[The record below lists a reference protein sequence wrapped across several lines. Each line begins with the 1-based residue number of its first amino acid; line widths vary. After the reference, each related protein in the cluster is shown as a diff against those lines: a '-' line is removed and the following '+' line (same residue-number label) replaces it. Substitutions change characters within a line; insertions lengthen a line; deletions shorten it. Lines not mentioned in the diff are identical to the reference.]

1 MRTRVKICGITR
13 IEDAIAAAQAGADAI
28 GFVFDPKSPRHVHSD
43 QALKIARALP
53 PSLRMAGLS
62 VNAARARIAGVLSHA
77 PLDLIQFNGNENPEQ
92 CRRYHRS
99 YIKAIHMNPEV
110 DLREMA
116 RLYGDA
122 TGLLLD
128 TYIADVAGGS
138 GQDFDWNRIPRDLG
152 KPVILAGG
160 LTPENVAEAIRK
172 VRPFAVDVSSG
183 VEVQGDVQGRTNV
196 AGAGRAGATKGIK
209 DAKKISDFIDA
220 VAQTA

>member
-13 IEDAIAAAQAGADAI
+13 IEDAMTAAQAGADAI
-28 GFVFDPKSPRHVHSD
+28 GFVFDPKSPRHVHPD

-53 PSLRMAGLS
+53 PFITIVGLF
-62 VNAARARIAGVLSHA
+62 VNAAPDAIEGVLSHV
-77 PLDLIQFNGNENPEQ
+77 PLDLIQFHGNEKPEQ

-99 YIKAIHMNPEV
+99 YIKAIHMKPDV

-128 TYIADVAGGS
+128 TYVADVAGGS
-138 GQDFDWNRIPRDLG
+138 GQAFDWNRIPRDLG

-160 LTPENVAEAIRK
+160 LTPENVAEAVRK

-183 VEVQGDVQGRTNV
+183 VELS
-196 AGAGRAGATKGIK
+196 KGIK
-209 DAKKISDFIDA
+209 DANKISAFIEA
-220 VAQTA
+220 VGRAV

>member
-13 IEDAIAAAQAGADAI
+13 IEDAMAAAQAGADAI
-28 GFVFDPKSPRHVHSD
+28 GFVFDPKSPRHVHPD
-43 QALKIARALP
+43 QALKIARSLP
-53 PSLRMAGLS
+53 PYVTIVGLF
-62 VNAARARIAGVLSHA
+62 VNAAPDTIEGVLSHV
-77 PLDLIQFNGNENPEQ
+77 PLDLIQFHGNEKPEQ

-99 YIKAIHMNPEV
+99 YIKAIHMKPDV

-128 TYIADVAGGS
+128 TYVADVAGGS
-138 GQDFDWNRIPRDLG
+138 GQAFDWNRIPRDLG
-152 KPVILAGG
+152 KPVVLAGG
-160 LTPENVAEAIRK
+160 LTPENVAAAVRK

-183 VEVQGDVQGRTNV
+183 VEQS
-196 AGAGRAGATKGIK
+196 KGIK

>member
-28 GFVFDPKSPRHVHSD
+28 GFVFDAKSPRHVHPD

-53 PSLRMAGLS
+53 PFITIVGLF
-62 VNAARARIAGVLSHA
+62 VNAAPDTIEGVLSHV
-77 PLDLIQFNGNENPEQ
+77 PLDLIQFHGNEKPEQ
-92 CRRYHRS
+92 CRRYHRP
-99 YIKAIHMNPEV
+99 YIKAIHMKPDV

-128 TYIADVAGGS
+128 TYVADVAGGS
-138 GQDFDWNRIPRDLG
+138 GQAFDWNRIPRDLG

-160 LTPENVAEAIRK
+160 LTPENVAEAVRK

-183 VEVQGDVQGRTNV
+183 VEQS
-196 AGAGRAGATKGIK
+196 KGIK

-220 VAQTA
+220 VAQAA

>member
-28 GFVFDPKSPRHVHSD
+28 GFVFDPKSPRHVHPD

-53 PSLRMAGLS
+53 PFITIVGLF
-62 VNAARARIAGVLSHA
+62 VNAAPDTIEGVLSHV
-77 PLDLIQFNGNENPEQ
+77 PLDLIQFHGNEKPEQ
-92 CRRYHRS
+92 CRRYHRP
-99 YIKAIHMNPEV
+99 YIKAIHMKPDV

-128 TYIADVAGGS
+128 TYVADLAGGS
-138 GQDFDWNRIPRDLG
+138 GQAFDWNRIPRHLG

-160 LTPENVAEAIRK
+160 LTPENVAEAVRK

-183 VEVQGDVQGRTNV
+183 VELS
-196 AGAGRAGATKGIK
+196 KGIK
-209 DAKKISDFIDA
+209 DANKISAFIEA
-220 VAQTA
+220 VRNTA

>member
-28 GFVFDPKSPRHVHSD
+28 GFVFDPKSPRHIHPD

-53 PSLRMAGLS
+53 PFITIVGLF
-62 VNAARARIAGVLSHA
+62 VNAAPDTIEGVLSHV
-77 PLDLIQFNGNENPEQ
+77 PLDLIQFHGNEKPEQ

-99 YIKAIHMNPEV
+99 YIKAIHMKPDV
-110 DLREMA
+110 DAREMA

-122 TGLLLD
+122 AGLLLD
-128 TYIADVAGGS
+128 TYVADAAGGS
-138 GQDFDWNRIPRDLG
+138 GQAFDWNRIPQDLD

-160 LTPENVAEAIRK
+160 LTPENVAEAVRK

-183 VEVQGDVQGRTNV
+183 VEQS
-196 AGAGRAGATKGIK
+196 KGIK
-209 DAKKISDFIDA
+209 DANKISAFIEEVKNA
-220 VAQTA
+220 

>member
-28 GFVFDPKSPRHVHSD
+28 GFVFDLKSPRHVHPD
-43 QALKIARALP
+43 QALKITRALP
-53 PSLRMAGLS
+53 PFITTVGLF
-62 VNAARARIAGVLSHA
+62 VNPAPDTVEGVLGHV
-77 PLDLIQFNGNENPEQ
+77 PLDLIQFHGNEKPEQ

-99 YIKAIHMNPEV
+99 YIKAIHMKPDV

-122 TGLLLD
+122 AGLLLD
-128 TYIADVAGGS
+128 TYVADVAGGS
-138 GQDFDWNRIPRDLG
+138 GQAFDWSRIPPDLG

-160 LTPENVAEAIRK
+160 LTAENVADAVRK

-183 VEVQGDVQGRTNV
+183 VEQS
-196 AGAGRAGATKGIK
+196 KGIK
-209 DAKKISDFIDA
+209 DAGKIANFIEA
-220 VAQTA
+220 VRSV

>member
-28 GFVFDPKSPRHVHSD
+28 GFVFDLKSPRHVHPD
-43 QALKIARALP
+43 QALKITRALP
-53 PSLRMAGLS
+53 PFITTVGLF
-62 VNAARARIAGVLSHA
+62 VNPAPDTVEGVLGHV
-77 PLDLIQFNGNENPEQ
+77 PLDLIQFHGNEKPEQ

-99 YIKAIHMNPEV
+99 YIKAIHMKPDV

-138 GQDFDWNRIPRDLG
+138 GQAFDWNRIPQDLG

-160 LTPENVAEAIRK
+160 LTPQNVAEAVRK

-183 VEVQGDVQGRTNV
+183 VEQS
-196 AGAGRAGATKGIK
+196 KGIK
-209 DAKKISDFIDA
+209 DAGKIANFIEA
-220 VAQTA
+220 VRSA